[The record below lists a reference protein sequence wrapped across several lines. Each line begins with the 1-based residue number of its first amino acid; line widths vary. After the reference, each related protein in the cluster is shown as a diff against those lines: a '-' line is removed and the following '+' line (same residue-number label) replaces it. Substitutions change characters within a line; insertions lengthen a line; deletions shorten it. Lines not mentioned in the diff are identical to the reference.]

1 MSSLKLKSELLKKIK
16 PVLSENAMKVLSKRY
31 LKKDNDGNP
40 AEEPGEMFF
49 RVAENIAPADKIYDK
64 NANIDEVIKEF
75 YTMMANLDFLPN
87 SPTLMN
93 AGRPLQQ
100 LSACFVLPV
109 EDSMESIFE
118 ALKHTALI
126 HKSGGGTGFSFSRL
140 RPSNDSVKSTNGVSS
155 GPVSFMQVFNA
166 ATEAIKQGGTRRG
179 ANMGML
185 RVDHPDIMK
194 FITCKDITTNLTN
207 FNISVALT
215 KEFMDAVEAGKEYN
229 LYNPRTKEAAGRL
242 NAREVFNKIV
252 EQAWKNGEP
261 GIVFIDRMNEYNPT
275 PAIGMIESTNPCG
288 EQPLLPYEACN
299 LGSVNLSH
307 FVKDGDVDWQKLES
321 TVKSAVHF
329 LDNVIDMNNYPIDK
343 IGEVTRSN
351 RKIGLGVMGWADML
365 FELGIAYNSEQ
376 AVKLAEKVMS
386 FIEENSHKMSEEI
399 ALKRGAFSNFKNS
412 IYKDGNPIRNATV
425 TTIAPTGT
433 IGLIADASGGVE
445 PLFGLVY
452 KRANCLDKAEMY
464 IVNKYFEKAVKD
476 AGIYSEELMDKVA
489 KEGTVQHIDEIP
501 ERLKKVFVTAHDIT
515 PEDHIRMQAAF
526 QKYVDNAVSKTVNF
540 THNATKED
548 VSKAYMLS
556 YKLGCKGVTVYRD
569 GSRQDQ
575 VLISS
580 NTESASASSAAAP
593 SASAASGSASSSSGS
608 AVAVSASNG
617 GYTSV
622 EVQKPKGNIVRK
634 RPRKVVGSTLLMHT
648 GCGKMYVTV
657 NEDEN
662 GNVFEVFTQLGKSG
676 GCISTQTEAIA
687 RLISLALRSG
697 VDAHKIVEQLKGI
710 RCPSPTLTEGG
721 AILSCPDAIAKA
733 IESYIS
739 EKENPTLFDNGG
751 KDGSKQ
757 VSVSAASVSAGA
769 NKEKVY
775 SFKSSGNSEGA
786 CPQCPECGEMLEF
799 AEGCV
804 VCKSCGYSKCF

>member
-1 MSSLKLKSELLKKIK
+1 MPTLKEKLIEKIK
-16 PVLSENAMKVLSKRY
+16 PALNENAMKVLSKRY

-40 AEEPGEMFF
+40 IEEPNDLFF
-49 RVAENIAPADKIYDK
+49 RVAENIAQADKIYDK
-64 NANIDEVIKEF
+64 NANTDEVIEEF
-75 YTMMANLDFLPN
+75 FTMMSSLDFLPN

-118 ALKHTALI
+118 TLKHTALI

-185 RVDHPDIMK
+185 RIDHPDIMQ

-215 KEFMDAVEAGKEYN
+215 KEFMDAVEDDEDYN
-229 LYNPRTKEAAGRL
+229 LYNPRTKEVAGKL
-242 NAREVFNKIV
+242 HAREVFNKIV
-252 EQAWKNGEP
+252 TQAWKNGEP
-261 GIVFIDRMNEYNPT
+261 GIVFIDRMNETNPT
-275 PAIGMIESTNPCG
+275 PEVGLIESTNPCG

-299 LGSVNLSH
+299 LGSINLSH
-307 FVKDGDVDWQKLES
+307 FVKNEKIEWKRLEQ
-321 TVKSAVHF
+321 TVRSAVHF
-329 LDNVIDMNNYPIDK
+329 LDNVIDMNNYPIPK
-343 IGEVTRSN
+343 IGEITRSN

-365 FELGIAYNSEQ
+365 FQLKKPYNSPD
-376 AVKLAEKVMS
+376 AVMLAEKVMS
-386 FIEENSHKMSEEI
+386 FIEEKSHKASEEI
-399 ALKRGAFSNFKNS
+399 ALKRGAFPNFKQS
-412 IYKDGNPIRNATV
+412 IYKDGNPIRNATT

-433 IGLIADASGGVE
+433 IGLIANASGGVE
-445 PLFGLVY
+445 PMFALVY
-452 KRANCLDKAEMY
+452 KRANCLDKAEMF
-464 IVNKYFEKAVKD
+464 IINPYFEKAIKD
-476 AGIYSEELMDKVA
+476 AGIYSEELMTKIA
-489 KEGTVQHIDEIP
+489 QEGTIQHIKEIP
-501 ERLKKVFVTAHDIT
+501 EKIKRVFVTAHDIL

-569 GSRQDQ
+569 GSREDQ
-575 VLISS
+575 VLISA
-580 NTESASASSAAAP
+580 NTNKDKKEEKATSAAEA
-593 SASAASGSASSSSGS
+593 
-608 AVAVSASNG
+608 
-617 GYTSV
+617 
-622 EVQKPKGNIVRK
+622 EVKRARLRPKRVM
-634 RPRKVVGSTLLMHT
+634 GSTLLMHT
-648 GCGKMYVTV
+648 GCGKMYVTI
-657 NEDEN
+657 NEDKE
-662 GNVFEVFTQLGKSG
+662 GVFEVFTQLGKSG
-676 GCISTQTEAIA
+676 GCTATQSEAIA
-687 RLISLALRSG
+687 RLISLALRSR
-697 VDAHKIVEQLKGI
+697 VDTARIIEQLKGI

-733 IESYIS
+733 LESYLS
-739 EKENPTLFDNGG
+739 EREMPNLFNSESAPIPTVP
-751 KDGSKQ
+751 KTEKKPE
-757 VSVSAASVSAGA
+757 V
-769 NKEKVY
+769 KVY
-775 SFKSSGNSEGA
+775 QSKGTGNSEGT

>member
-1 MSSLKLKSELLKKIK
+1 MPTLKEKLMEKIK
-16 PVLSENAMKVLSKRY
+16 PALNENAMKVLSKRY

-40 AEEPGEMFF
+40 IEEPNELFF
-49 RVAENIAPADKIYDK
+49 RVAENIAQADKIYDK
-64 NANIDEVIKEF
+64 SAKLDDVIEEF
-75 YTMMANLDFLPN
+75 FTMMANLDFLPN

-109 EDSMESIFE
+109 EDSMDSIFE
-118 ALKHTALI
+118 TLKNTALI

-185 RVDHPDIMK
+185 RIDHPDIMQ

-215 KEFMDAVEAGKEYN
+215 KEFMTAVEDDEDYN
-229 LYNPRTKEAAGRL
+229 LYNPRTKEVTGRL
-242 NAREVFNKIV
+242 HAREVFDKIV
-252 EQAWKNGEP
+252 TQAWKNGEP
-261 GIVFIDRMNEYNPT
+261 GIVFIDRMNETNPT
-275 PAIGMIESTNPCG
+275 PEIGMIESTNPCG

-299 LGSVNLSH
+299 LGSINLSH
-307 FVKDGDVDWQKLES
+307 FVKNDKIEWKKLEQ

-329 LDNVIDMNNYPIDK
+329 LDNVIDMNNYPIPK
-343 IGEVTRSN
+343 IGETTRSN

-365 FELGIAYNSEQ
+365 FQLKIPYNSPD
-376 AVKLAEKVMS
+376 AVLLAEKVMS
-386 FIEENSHKMSEEI
+386 FIEEKSHKASEEI
-399 ALKRGAFSNFKNS
+399 ALKRGAFPNFKQS
-412 IYKDGNPIRNATV
+412 IYKDGNPIRNATT

-433 IGLIADASGGVE
+433 IGLIANASGGVE
-445 PLFGLVY
+445 PMFALVY
-452 KRANCLDKAEMY
+452 KRANCLDKAEMF
-464 IVNKYFEKAVKD
+464 IINPYFEKAIKD
-476 AGIYSEELMDKVA
+476 AGIYSEELMTKIA
-489 KEGTVQHIDEIP
+489 QEGTIKHIKEIP
-501 ERLKKVFVTAHDIT
+501 EKIRRVFVTAHDIL

-526 QKYVDNAVSKTVNF
+526 QKFVDNAVSKTVNF

-569 GSRQDQ
+569 GSREDQ
-575 VLISS
+575 VLISA
-580 NTESASASSAAAP
+580 NTNKDKKEEKQISAAEA
-593 SASAASGSASSSSGS
+593 
-608 AVAVSASNG
+608 
-617 GYTSV
+617 
-622 EVQKPKGNIVRK
+622 EVKRARLRPKRVM
-634 RPRKVVGSTLLMHT
+634 GSTLLMHT
-648 GCGKMYVTV
+648 GCGKMYVTI
-657 NEDEN
+657 NEDKE
-662 GNVFEVFTQLGKSG
+662 GVFEVFTQLGKSG
-676 GCISTQTEAIA
+676 GCTATQSEAIA
-687 RLISLALRSG
+687 RLISLALRSR
-697 VDAHKIVEQLKGI
+697 VDTARIIEQLKGI

-733 IESYIS
+733 LESYLS
-739 EKENPTLFDNGG
+739 EREMPNLFNEQTAIPTAP
-751 KDGSKQ
+751 KAEKKAE
-757 VSVSAASVSAGA
+757 V
-769 NKEKVY
+769 KVY
-775 SFKSSGNSEGA
+775 QSKGTGNSEGT

>member
-1 MSSLKLKSELLKKIK
+1 MSTLKEKLVSKIK
-16 PVLSENAMKVLSKRY
+16 PALNENAMKVLSKRY

-40 AEEPGEMFF
+40 IEEPNELFF
-49 RVAENIAPADKIYDK
+49 RVAENIAQADKIYDK
-64 NANIDEVIKEF
+64 NAKLDDVIEEF
-75 YTMMANLDFLPN
+75 FTMMANLDFLPN

-109 EDSMESIFE
+109 EDSMDSIFE
-118 ALKHTALI
+118 TLKNTALI

-140 RPSNDSVKSTNGVSS
+140 RPSNDCVKSTNGVSS

-185 RVDHPDIMK
+185 RIDHPDVMQ

-215 KEFMDAVEAGKEYN
+215 KEFMDAVEDDKEYN
-229 LYNPRTKEAAGRL
+229 LYSPRTKKVTGKL
-242 NAREVFNKIV
+242 KAREVFDKIV
-252 EQAWKNGEP
+252 TQAWKNGEP
-261 GIVFIDRMNEYNPT
+261 GIVFIDRMNDANPT
-275 PAIGMIESTNPCG
+275 PEIGMIESTNPCG

-299 LGSVNLSH
+299 LGSINLSH
-307 FVKDGDVDWQKLES
+307 FVKDEQVEWKKLEQ

-329 LDNVIDMNNYPIDK
+329 LDNVIDMNNYPIPK
-343 IGEVTRSN
+343 IGETTRSN

-365 FELGIAYNSEQ
+365 FQMNLPYNSPE
-376 AVKLAEKVMS
+376 AVLLAEKVMS
-386 FIEENSHKMSEEI
+386 FIENTSHKASEEI
-399 ALKRGAFSNFKNS
+399 ASKRGAFPNFKQS
-412 IYKDGNPIRNATV
+412 IYKDGNPIRNATT

-433 IGLIADASGGVE
+433 IGLIANASGGVE
-445 PLFGLVY
+445 PLFALVY
-452 KRANCLDKAEMY
+452 KRANCLDKAEMF
-464 IVNKYFEKAVKD
+464 IINPYFEKAIKD
-476 AGIYSEELMDKVA
+476 AGIYSEELMTKIA
-489 KEGTVQHIDEIP
+489 QEGTIKHIKEIP
-501 ERLKKVFVTAHDIT
+501 EKIRKVFVTAHDIL

-540 THNATKED
+540 THEATKED
-548 VSKAYMLS
+548 VSKAYILS

-575 VLISS
+575 VLISA
-580 NTESASASSAAAP
+580 NTNKDKKEEKPISAAEA
-593 SASAASGSASSSSGS
+593 
-608 AVAVSASNG
+608 
-617 GYTSV
+617 
-622 EVQKPKGNIVRK
+622 EVKRARLRPK
-634 RPRKVVGSTLLMHT
+634 KVMGSTLLMHT
-648 GCGKMYVTV
+648 GCGKMYVTI
-657 NEDEN
+657 NEDSE
-662 GNVFEVFTQLGKSG
+662 GVFEVFTQLGKSG
-676 GCISTQTEAIA
+676 GCTATQSEAIA
-687 RLISLALRSG
+687 RLISLALRSR
-697 VDAHKIVEQLKGI
+697 VDTARIIEQLKGI

-733 IESYIS
+733 LESYIS
-739 EKENPTLFDNGG
+739 EKQMPNLFNNEQAANSTNPKAEKTPE
-751 KDGSKQ
+751 
-757 VSVSAASVSAGA
+757 V
-769 NKEKVY
+769 KVY
-775 SFKSSGNSEGA
+775 HSRGTGNSEGT

>member
-1 MSSLKLKSELLKKIK
+1 MASLKEKMLDKIKSSLN
-16 PVLSENAMKVLSKRY
+16 ENAMKVLSKRY
-31 LKKDNDGNP
+31 LKKDKDGNP
-40 AEEPGEMFF
+40 IEEPSELFF
-49 RVAENIAPADKIYDK
+49 RVAENIAQADKIYDK
-64 NANIDEVIKEF
+64 DANVDGVIEEF
-75 YTMMANLDFLPN
+75 YTMIANLDFLPN

-118 ALKHTALI
+118 TLKHTALI

-185 RVDHPDIMK
+185 RIDHPDIMN
-194 FITCKDITTNLTN
+194 FITCKDVTSNLTN

-215 KEFMDAVEAGKEYN
+215 NEFMTAVEDNEEYN
-229 LYNPRTKEAAGRL
+229 LYNPRTKEVTGKL
-242 NAREVFNKIV
+242 NARDVFNKIV
-252 EQAWKNGEP
+252 FQAWKNGEP
-261 GIVFIDRMNEYNPT
+261 GIVFIDRMNEFNPT
-275 PAIGMIESTNPCG
+275 PEIGTIESTNPCG

-299 LGSVNLSH
+299 LGSINLSH
-307 FVKDGDVDWQKLES
+307 FIKDEQIDWKKLEK

-329 LDNVIDMNNYPIDK
+329 LDNVIDMNNYPIPK
-343 IGEVTRSN
+343 IGETTRSN

-365 FELGIAYNSEQ
+365 FQLGIPYNSPE
-376 AVKLAEKVMS
+376 AVILAEKVMQ
-386 FIEENSHKMSEEI
+386 FIEEKSHKASEEI
-399 ALKRGAFSNFKNS
+399 ALHRGAFPNFKQS
-412 IYKDGNPIRNATV
+412 IYKDGNPIRNATT

-445 PLFGLVY
+445 PLFALVY
-452 KRANCLDKAEMY
+452 KRANCLDKAEMF
-464 IVNKYFEKAVKD
+464 IVNPYFKRVAQEL
-476 AGIYSEELMDKVA
+476 GFYSEELMDRIA
-489 KEGTVQHIDEIP
+489 KEGTIKHIKEIP
-501 ERLKKVFVTAHDIT
+501 EKIRRVFVTAHDIL

-526 QKYVDNAVSKTVNF
+526 QKYTDNAVSKTVNF
-540 THNATKED
+540 AHSATKED

-569 GSRQDQ
+569 GSREDQ
-575 VLISS
+575 VLVSS
-580 NTESASASSAAAP
+580 KTNE
-593 SASAASGSASSSSGS
+593 
-608 AVAVSASNG
+608 ASNG
-617 GYTSV
+617 KDQGA
-622 EVQKPKGNIVRK
+622 QAPKKDRTRPK
-634 RPRKVVGSTLLMHT
+634 RVMGSTLLMHT
-648 GCGKMYVTV
+648 GCGKMYVTI
-657 NEDEN
+657 NEDDE
-662 GNVFEVFTQLGKSG
+662 GVFEVFTQLGKSG
-676 GCISTQTEAIA
+676 GCTATQSEAIA
-687 RLISLALRSG
+687 RLISLALRSR
-697 VDAHKIVEQLKGI
+697 VETSRIIQQLKGI

-733 IESYIS
+733 LESYLS
-739 EKENPTLFDNGG
+739 EREMPNLFNET
-751 KDGSKQ
+751 KAPVPSKTEKK
-757 VSVSAASVSAGA
+757 V
-769 NKEKVY
+769 EPKVY
-775 SFKSSGNSEGA
+775 QSKASGNSEGT

>member
-1 MSSLKLKSELLKKIK
+1 MPTLKEKLVSKIK
-16 PVLSENAMKVLSKRY
+16 PALNENAMKVLSKRY

-40 AEEPGEMFF
+40 VEEPNELFF
-49 RVAENIAPADKIYDK
+49 RVAENIAQADKIYDK
-64 NANIDEVIKEF
+64 NTKLDDVIEEF
-75 YTMMANLDFLPN
+75 FTMMANLDFLPN

-109 EDSMESIFE
+109 EDSMDSIFE
-118 ALKHTALI
+118 TLKNTALI

-140 RPSNDSVKSTNGVSS
+140 RPSNDCVKSTNGVSS

-185 RVDHPDIMK
+185 RIDHPDVMQ

-215 KEFMDAVEAGKEYN
+215 KEFMDAVEDDKEYN
-229 LYNPRTKEAAGRL
+229 LYSPRTKKVTGKL
-242 NAREVFNKIV
+242 KAREVFDKIV
-252 EQAWKNGEP
+252 TQAWKNGEP
-261 GIVFIDRMNEYNPT
+261 GIVFIDRMNDANPT
-275 PAIGMIESTNPCG
+275 PEIGMIESTNPCG

-299 LGSVNLSH
+299 LGSINLSH
-307 FVKDGDVDWQKLES
+307 FVKDGKVEWKRLEQ

-329 LDNVIDMNNYPIDK
+329 LDNVIDMNNYPIPK
-343 IGEVTRSN
+343 IGEITRSN

-365 FELGIAYNSEQ
+365 FQMNLPYNSPE
-376 AVKLAEKVMS
+376 AVLLAEKVMS
-386 FIEENSHKMSEEI
+386 FIENTSHKASEEI
-399 ALKRGAFSNFKNS
+399 ASKRGAFPNFKQS
-412 IYKDGNPIRNATV
+412 VYKDGNPIRNATT

-433 IGLIADASGGVE
+433 IGLIANASGGVE
-445 PLFGLVY
+445 PLFALVY
-452 KRANCLDKAEMY
+452 KRANCLDKAEMF
-464 IVNKYFEKAVKD
+464 IINPYFEKAIKD
-476 AGIYSEELMDKVA
+476 AGIYSEELMTKIA
-489 KEGTVQHIDEIP
+489 QEGTIKHIKEIP
-501 ERLKKVFVTAHDIT
+501 EKIRKVFVTAHDIL

-540 THNATKED
+540 THEATKED
-548 VSKAYMLS
+548 VSKAYILS

-575 VLISS
+575 VLISA
-580 NTESASASSAAAP
+580 NTNKDKKEEKTISA
-593 SASAASGSASSSSGS
+593 
-608 AVAVSASNG
+608 
-617 GYTSV
+617 TET
-622 EVQKPKGNIVRK
+622 EVKKARVRPKRVM
-634 RPRKVVGSTLLMHT
+634 GSTLLMHT
-648 GCGKMYVTV
+648 GCGKMYVTI
-657 NEDEN
+657 NEDSE
-662 GNVFEVFTQLGKSG
+662 GVFEVFTQLGKSG
-676 GCISTQTEAIA
+676 GCTATQSEAIA
-687 RLISLALRSG
+687 RLISLALRSN
-697 VDAHKIVEQLKGI
+697 VETSKIIEQLKGI

-733 IESYIS
+733 LESYIS
-739 EKENPTLFDNGG
+739 EKEMPNLFNNEQAANSVAPISG
-751 KDGSKQ
+751 KKTE
-757 VSVSAASVSAGA
+757 V
-769 NKEKVY
+769 KVY
-775 SFKSSGNSEGA
+775 QSRGTGNSEGT